1 MSYNDGISRR
11 QFVKIGSGAAAVALV
26 AGVTG
31 CASQS
36 TSASAS
42 ASASASESA
51 SAESASSSEAA
62 SSASTAS
69 SGGTVTQSI
78 VDLKGDT
85 VEVPT
90 EINTIVDLWHAHNQ
104 VIMML
109 GAADK
114 LVGTTEV
121 FKKRPWPNVIYP
133 RLSEVEALVVGTG
146 AGEVNY
152 EEALSLQ
159 PDVVFASDPDVTATA
174 RKQGLTTVNVAFQ
187 DYDGLREDVRVTAQI
202 LGSEAEDI
210 AKEWQDYLDAN
221 IKLVEE
227 RMKDIKDENR
237 VKVLHIASSDSF
249 TKVDG
254 TKCIVDEW
262 IKLAGGVNALDKEGN
277 LIEVTMEEIVAADP
291 EVIIMGVGAASA
303 VEQLLADDAWS
314 GITAVK
320 NKAVYANPNGVFSWD
335 RYSGEEALQV
345 LWAAKKFNP
354 DKFEDVDIEQ
364 ETKNFYLGFYGYEL
378 SDEQTKQI
386 LNGENPS

>member
-1 MSYNDGISRR
+1 MSYQDGISRR
-11 QFVKIGSGAAAVALV
+11 QFVKIGSGVAAVGVV
-26 AGVTG
+26 AGLAG
-31 CASQS
+31 CSS
-36 TSASAS
+36 GSSSGSGSGSASAS
-42 ASASASESA
+42 GSGSGSA
-51 SAESASSSEAA
+51 AA
-62 SSASTAS
+62 S
-69 SGGTVTQSI
+69 GTQTI
-78 VDLKGDT
+78 TDLMGDT
-85 VEVPT
+85 VEVPV
-90 EINTIVDLWHAHNQ
+90 EINTIIDLWHAHNQ

-114 LVGTTEV
+114 LIGTTEV

-159 PDVVFASDPDVTATA
+159 PDVVFASDKDVTETA

-187 DYDGLREDVRVTAQI
+187 DYDGLREDVRVTAQV
-202 LGSEAEDI
+202 LGGDAVDL

-221 IKLVEE
+221 IALVED
-227 RMKDIKDENR
+227 RMKDIKDEDR
-237 VKVLHIASSDSF
+237 VKVLHIASKDSF

-291 EVIIMGVGAASA
+291 EVIIMGVGAADA
-303 VEQLLADDAWS
+303 VQQLMADEAWS

-320 NKAVYANPNGVFSWD
+320 NGAVYANPNGVFSWD

-345 LWAAKKFNP
+345 LWAAKQFNP
-354 DKFEDVDIEQ
+354 DKFADIDIVK
-364 ETKNFYLGFYGYEL
+364 ETQDFYMQFYGYDL
-378 SDEQTKQI
+378 SEDEANRI
-386 LNGENPS
+386 LNGENPA

>member
-1 MSYNDGISRR
+1 MSVHDGISRR
-11 QFVKIGSGAAAVALV
+11 QFVKVGSGAAAAALV
-26 AGVTG
+26 AGLAG
-31 CASQS
+31 CSSGSGSATSASASAASAS

-42 ASASASESA
+42 ASASASSA
-51 SAESASSSEAA
+51 SAAA
-62 SSASTAS
+62 SAGA
-69 SGGTVTQSI
+69 TQTI
-78 VDLKGDT
+78 KDIKGDA

-90 EINTIVDLWHAHNQ
+90 EINKIVDLWHAHNQ

-121 FKKRPWPNVIYP
+121 FKKRPWPNIIYP

-159 PDVVFASDPDVTATA
+159 PDVVFASDGDVTATA
-174 RKQGLTTVNVAFQ
+174 RQQGLATVNVAFQ
-187 DYDGLREDVRVTAQI
+187 DYDGLREDVKITAQV
-202 LGSEAEDI
+202 LGSDAEEI
-210 AKEWQDYLDAN
+210 AKEWQDLLDAN
-221 IKLVEE
+221 IALVEE
-227 RMKDIKDENR
+227 RMKDIKEEDR

-254 TKCIVDEW
+254 RKCIVDEW
-262 IKLAGGVNALDKEGN
+262 IKLAGGVNALESEGN

-303 VEQLLADDAWS
+303 VEQLKADEAWS

-320 NKAVYANPNGVFSWD
+320 NGAVYANPNGVFSWD

-354 DKFEDVDIEQ
+354 DKFEDVNIEQ
-364 ETKNFYLGFYGYEL
+364 ETKDFYLQFYGYSL
-378 SDEQTKQI
+378 TDDEVSRI
-386 LNGENPS
+386 LNGENPA

>member
-1 MSYNDGISRR
+1 MSVHDGISRR
-11 QFVKIGSGAAAVALV
+11 QFVKVGSGAAAAALV
-26 AGVTG
+26 AGLAG
-31 CASQS
+31 CSSGSGSAASSSGSASASASSAS

-42 ASASASESA
+42 SASASAAA
-51 SAESASSSEAA
+51 SAGA
-62 SSASTAS
+62 
-69 SGGTVTQSI
+69 TQTI
-78 VDLKGDT
+78 IDIKGDA
-85 VEVPT
+85 VEVPKD
-90 EINTIVDLWHAHNQ
+90 INKIVDLWHAHNQ
-104 VIMML
+104 VILML

-159 PDVVFASDPDVTATA
+159 PDVVFASDDGVTATA
-174 RKQGLTTVNVAFQ
+174 RQQGLPTVNVAFQ
-187 DYDGLREDVRVTAQI
+187 DYDGLRKDIQITAEV
-202 LGSEAEDI
+202 LGSDAQDI
-210 AKEWQDYLDAN
+210 AKEWQDLLDAN
-221 IKLVEE
+221 IALVEE
-227 RMKDIKDENR
+227 RMKDIKEEDR

-254 TKCIVDEW
+254 RKCIVDEW

-277 LIEVTMEEIVAADP
+277 LIEVTMEDIVAADP

-303 VEQLLADDAWS
+303 VEQLKADPAWS

-320 NKAVYANPNGVFSWD
+320 NGAVYANPNGVFSWD

-354 DKFEDVDIEQ
+354 EKFEDVNIEQ
-364 ETKNFYLGFYGYEL
+364 ATKDFYLQFYGYQL
-378 SDEQTKQI
+378 TDDEVSRI
-386 LNGENPS
+386 LNGENPA

>member
-1 MSYNDGISRR
+1 M
-11 QFVKIGSGAAAVALV
+11 
-26 AGVTG
+26 
-31 CASQS
+31 
-36 TSASAS
+36 
-42 ASASASESA
+42 
-51 SAESASSSEAA
+51 
-62 SSASTAS
+62 
-69 SGGTVTQSI
+69 
-78 VDLKGDT
+78 KGDT
-85 VEVPT
+85 VEVPV
-90 EINTIVDLWHAHNQ
+90 EINKIADLWHAHNQ

-133 RLSEVEALVVGTG
+133 RLADVEALVVGTG

-152 EEALSLQ
+152 EELLSLQ
-159 PDVVFASDPDVTATA
+159 PDVVFASDPDVTASS
-174 RKQGLTTVNVAFQ
+174 RKQGLATVNVAFQ
-187 DYDGLREDVRVTAQI
+187 DFDGLRKDVEVTAEV
-202 LGSEAEDI
+202 LGGDTVDI
-210 AKEWQDYLDAN
+210 AKEWQAILDEN

-227 RMKDIKDENR
+227 RMKDIKDEDR

-262 IKLAGGVNALDKEGN
+262 IKLAGGVNAIDKEGN

-303 VEQLLADDAWS
+303 VEQLMADEAWS

-364 ETKNFYLGFYGYEL
+364 ATKDFYMQFYGYQL
-378 SDEQTKQI
+378 NDEQTKQI

>member
-1 MSYNDGISRR
+1 MPIHDGISRR
-11 QFVKIGSGAAAVALV
+11 QFVKVGSGAAAAALV
-26 AGVTG
+26 AGLAG
-31 CASQS
+31 CSSGSGSAAAASAAS
-36 TSASAS
+36 AGASASAS
-42 ASASASESA
+42 ASASANSA
-51 SAESASSSEAA
+51 SAAA
-62 SSASTAS
+62 SAGA
-69 SGGTVTQSI
+69 TQTI
-78 VDLKGDT
+78 KDIKGDT

-90 EINTIVDLWHAHNQ
+90 EINKIVDLWHAHNQ

-121 FKKRPWPNVIYP
+121 FKKRPWPNIIYP

-152 EEALSLQ
+152 EEALSLE
-159 PDVVFASDPDVTATA
+159 PDVVFASDGDVTATA
-174 RKQGLTTVNVAFQ
+174 RQQGLATVNVAFQ
-187 DYDGLREDVRVTAQI
+187 DYDGLREDVKITAQV
-202 LGSEAEDI
+202 LGSDAEEI
-210 AKEWQDYLDAN
+210 AKEWQDLLDAN
-221 IKLVEE
+221 IALVEE
-227 RMKDIKDENR
+227 RMKDIKEEDR

-254 TKCIVDEW
+254 RKCIVDEW
-262 IKLAGGVNALDKEGN
+262 IKLAGGVNALENEGN

-303 VEQLLADDAWS
+303 VEQLKADEAWS

-320 NKAVYANPNGVFSWD
+320 NGAVYANPNGVFSWD

-354 DKFEDVDIEQ
+354 EKFEDIDIEQ
-364 ETKNFYLGFYGYEL
+364 VTKDFYLQFYGYSL
-378 SDEQTKQI
+378 TDDEVSRI
-386 LNGENPS
+386 LNGENPA

>member
-1 MSYNDGISRR
+1 MPIHDGISRR
-11 QFVKIGSGAAAVALV
+11 QFVKVGSGAAAAALV
-26 AGVTG
+26 AGLAG
-31 CASQS
+31 CSSGSGSAAAASAAS
-36 TSASAS
+36 AGASASAS
-42 ASASASESA
+42 ASASANSA
-51 SAESASSSEAA
+51 SAAA
-62 SSASTAS
+62 SAGA
-69 SGGTVTQSI
+69 TQTI
-78 VDLKGDT
+78 KDIKGDT

-90 EINTIVDLWHAHNQ
+90 EINKIVDLWHAHNQ

-121 FKKRPWPNVIYP
+121 FKKRPWPNIIYP

-152 EEALSLQ
+152 EEALSLE
-159 PDVVFASDPDVTATA
+159 PDVVFASDGDVTATA
-174 RKQGLTTVNVAFQ
+174 RQQGLATVNVAFQ
-187 DYDGLREDVRVTAQI
+187 DDDGLREDVKITAQV
-202 LGSEAEDI
+202 LGSDAEEI
-210 AKEWQDYLDAN
+210 AKEWQDLLDAN
-221 IKLVEE
+221 IALVEE
-227 RMKDIKDENR
+227 RMKDIKEEDR

-254 TKCIVDEW
+254 RKCIVDEW
-262 IKLAGGVNALDKEGN
+262 IKLAGGVNALENEGN

-303 VEQLLADDAWS
+303 VEQLKADEAWS

-320 NKAVYANPNGVFSWD
+320 NGAVYANPNGVFSWD

-354 DKFEDVDIEQ
+354 EKFEDIDIEQ
-364 ETKNFYLGFYGYEL
+364 VTKDFYLQFYGYSL
-378 SDEQTKQI
+378 TDDEVSRI
-386 LNGENPS
+386 LNGENPA

>member
-1 MSYNDGISRR
+1 MTKQDGISRR
-11 QFVKIGSGAAAVALV
+11 QFVQVGSGAAAIAALTGL
-26 AGVTG
+26 AG
-31 CASQS
+31 CAGGSGS
-36 TSASAS
+36 GSASKSASASSASAS
-42 ASASASESA
+42 ASASSA
-51 SAESASSSEAA
+51 SASAA
-62 SSASTAS
+62 
-69 SGGTVTQSI
+69 GTHVVKDI
-78 VDLKGDT
+78 KGVD
-85 VEVPT
+85 VELPT
-90 EINTIVDLWHAHNQ
+90 EINKIVDLWHAHNQ

-152 EEALSLQ
+152 EETLSLE
-159 PDVVFASDPDVTATA
+159 PDVVFASDDGVTETA
-174 RKQGLTTVNVAFQ
+174 RKQGLATVNVAFQ
-187 DYDGLREDVRVTAQI
+187 DYEGLRNDIKITAEV
-202 LGSEAEDI
+202 LGGDAVDI

-221 IKLVEE
+221 IKLVED
-227 RMKDIKDENR
+227 RMKDIKEEDR

-254 TKCIVDEW
+254 RKCIVDEW
-262 IKLAGGVNALDKEGN
+262 IKLAGGVNALEKEGN

-303 VEQLLADDAWS
+303 VQNLMADEAWS

-320 NKAVYANPNGVFSWD
+320 NGAVYANPNGVFSWD

-354 DKFEDVDIEQ
+354 DKFEDINIEQ
-364 ETKNFYLGFYGYEL
+364 ETKDFYMQFYGFQL
-378 SDEQTKQI
+378 NDDQTARI
-386 LNGENPS
+386 LNGENPA